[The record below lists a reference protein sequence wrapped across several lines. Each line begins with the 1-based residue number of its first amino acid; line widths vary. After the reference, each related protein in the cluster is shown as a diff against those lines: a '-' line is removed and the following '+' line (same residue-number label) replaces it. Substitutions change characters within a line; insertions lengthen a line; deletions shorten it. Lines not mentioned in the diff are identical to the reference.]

1 MIRDGY
7 RFCSLGFQPEQFLKG
22 SGWKPNLQIAAW
34 NPSCLWAWA
43 SVMSSWWFDNLL
55 HEHVSMKR
63 ETWVLSSVIRDISCG
78 HKAAV
83 RLRLIETRDKL
94 EGENFKRSNGVVG
107 KLSLILGLL
116 FVCSCTRMPEKFR
129 SKNEALKFIE
139 TERLSQE
146 VADTSKS
153 SWLRSAS
160 YYYN

>member
-1 MIRDGY
+1 
-7 RFCSLGFQPEQFLKG
+7 
-22 SGWKPNLQIAAW
+22 
-34 NPSCLWAWA
+34 
-43 SVMSSWWFDNLL
+43 
-55 HEHVSMKR
+55 
-63 ETWVLSSVIRDISCG
+63 
-78 HKAAV
+78 
-83 RLRLIETRDKL
+83 LIETRDKL

-160 YYYN
+160 YYYNKSGSGYGVFQIRDRRYIHAKLPRKIWDEIKSAQSLGRYYNEHIKGRYEVEFEVTPSN